1 MTKVLEHYHRK
12 AGHVNAETAVNEVR
26 QRFRIS
32 NLRAALKAVA
42 KVCVWCKVKKCKPI
56 IPRMAP
62 LPLARITPGVQ
73 AFGFTGVDYFGPIN
87 VTVGRRT
94 EKRWV
99 CLFTCLTTRAVHLEV
114 VHSFTTQGCLM
125 AIRRLISRRGKPIDF
140 FFSDNGTNFKCASKQ
155 MIQNIEYEC
164 EDVLTDSKT
173 RWNFNP
179 PSAPRMGG
187 IWERLVRSV
196 KVALA
201 VFNDGRRLTDEV
213 LLTTLA
219 EAEDLTNSR
228 PLTYAGTSADASEAL
243 TPNHFIRGIGATG
256 KDGRKIQTNQAEAL
270 RDAFK
275 RSQALADLLWKR

>member
-1 MTKVLEHYHRK
+1 MDGRIAEGLSLPFEMRFPIILPKRHPITTKVLEHYHRK

-26 QRFRIS
+26 QRFRIP

-140 FFSDNGTNFKCASKQ
+140 FFRI
-155 MIQNIEYEC
+155 M
-164 EDVLTDSKT
+164 
-173 RWNFNP
+173 
-179 PSAPRMGG
+179 
-187 IWERLVRSV
+187 ER
-196 KVALA
+196 
-201 VFNDGRRLTDEV
+201 
-213 LLTTLA
+213 
-219 EAEDLTNSR
+219 
-228 PLTYAGTSADASEAL
+228 TSNARA
-243 TPNHFIRGIGATG
+243 NR
-256 KDGRKIQTNQAEAL
+256 
-270 RDAFK
+270 
-275 RSQALADLLWKR
+275 